1 MKGPKTHYIQ
11 DIWEYYAMTLL
22 AANPEWW
29 GKQKTSNGV
38 KNYYLYRKYNDENG
52 KACIVEVLSYEKF
65 RAVMGTYFE
74 LAKEKIIAG
83 ECLDMTSGVGKIAP
97 RRIQRNHA
105 RKTINYA
112 RTKLQPKV
120 WSDEHGR
127 EIRKK
132 IIYYTSDDWC
142 RIGWHKFAKIK
153 NESVYEFTIT
163 KNNKEYCKDPSF
175 NQQINQALKADP
187 LLKYKYIYY
196 PLILKAHDIPLDVN
210 TISNSPGNP

>member
-1 MKGPKTHYIQ
+1 MKGPKTYYMK
-11 DIWEYYAMTLL
+11 DIWEHYALSLL
-22 AANPEWW
+22 QANPEWC
-29 GKQKTSNGV
+29 GMTKPSNPI
-38 KNYYLYRKYNDENG
+38 KNYYIYRKYIENG
-52 KACIVEVLSYEKF
+52 KPRVEEILSYETF
-65 RAVMGTYFE
+65 RGVMETYFE

-97 RRIQRNHA
+97 RRIQRNHG

-120 WSDEHGR
+120 WSEEHGR

-132 IIYYTSDDWC
+132 IIYYTNDDWC

-153 NESVYEFTIT
+153 NESVYEFSIT
-163 KNNKEYCKDPSF
+163 RNNKEYCKNLSF
-175 NQQINQALKADP
+175 NQQLNIALKANP

-196 PLILKAHDIPLDVN
+196 PLIIKTHDIPLDVH
-210 TISNSPGNP
+210 TISNS